1 MLFVR
6 PEYRGRGCGR
16 KLVEW
21 AVARQEAD
29 SVDVNEQNPQAM
41 GFYLRMGFAVAGR
54 SETDDVGRP
63 FPILHLRLGSSRN
76 PMCPGCSSHATRA

>member
-1 MLFVR
+1 
-6 PEYRGRGCGR
+6 
-16 KLVEW
+16 VEW

-63 FPILHLRLGSSRN
+63 FPILHLRLEK
-76 PMCPGCSSHATRA
+76 